1 MEAWQN
7 FVVVLTPSGTTVV
20 LTMLWRD
27 NSTQVTMAIMWLQHI
42 CATWILSTY

>member
-20 LTMLWRD
+20 LTMLWQD
-27 NSTQVTMAIMWLQHI
+27 NSTLVTRSSNCQ
-42 CATWILSTY
+42 ILHKSCQ